1 MSGVLLGLVLAAA
14 TGDPPV
20 RSLHVTILSTMLADE
35 GIGEWG
41 FSALVEVDGR
51 RILFDTGARPET
63 VKQNARELKID
74 LDSVDDVILSH
85 NHEDHV
91 GGLLTLRKDAGSRRP
106 EALARAH
113 VAPGIFWSR
122 PAKTGEE
129 GNAALKLK
137 AEYEALG
144 GRFVEHPRAEAI
156 FPGVWVTGP
165 VPRVHRERNWSKD
178 VGSVASPSGVVEDTI
193 PEDMSLVFDTPKG
206 LVVLTGCGH
215 AGIVNTVEHARKS
228 VRPSALYA
236 VLGGLHLFEL
246 DDERLDWT
254 ASKLGEFGLATLIG
268 AHCTGIEAV
277 YRIRQR
283 LGLAR
288 GHAVVG
294 AVGASFDLETGI
306 DPLALA
312 R

>member
-1 MSGVLLGLVLAAA
+1 
-14 TGDPPV
+14 
-20 RSLHVTILSTMLADE
+20 MLADE

-41 FSALVEVDGR
+41 FAALVEVDGH

-63 VKQNARELKID
+63 VKQNARELKVD

-85 NHEDHV
+85 NHDDHV
-91 GGLLTLRKDAGSRRP
+91 GGLLALRRDVKGRRP

-122 PAKTGEE
+122 PNASGEE
-129 GNAALKLK
+129 TNAALKLRS
-137 AEYEALG
+137 EYEALG
-144 GRFVEHPRAEAI
+144 GRFVEHPGPEAI

-165 VPRVHRERNWSKD
+165 VPRVFPERNWSKD
-178 VGSVASPSGVVEDTI
+178 VGRIVSPAGLVDDTL

-215 AGIVNTVEHARKS
+215 AGIVNTIEHARKS
-228 VRPSALYA
+228 VRSAPLYA
-236 VLGGLHLFEL
+236 VLGGLHLFQL

-254 ASKLGEFGLATLIG
+254 AGKLREFGLVHLVG

-277 YRIRQR
+277 YRIRDR
-283 LGLAR
+283 AGLTR
-288 GHAVVG
+288 KTAVVG
-294 AVGASFDLETGI
+294 AVGSSFDLEKGI
-306 DPLALA
+306 DPLVLA

>member
-1 MSGVLLGLVLAAA
+1 MIVALMGLLLVAAPE
-14 TGDPPV
+14 PPV

-41 FSALVEVDGR
+41 FAALVEVDGH

-63 VKQNARELKID
+63 VKQNARELKVD

-85 NHEDHV
+85 NHDDHV
-91 GGLLTLRKDAGSRRP
+91 GGLLTLRRDVKARRAG
-106 EALARAH
+106 ALARAH

-122 PAKTGEE
+122 PKASGEE
-129 GNAALKLK
+129 GNAALKLRS
-137 AEYEALG
+137 EYEALG
-144 GRFVEHPRAEAI
+144 GRFVEHAGPEPI

-165 VPRVHRERNWSKD
+165 VPRVYPERNWSKD
-178 VGSVASPSGVVEDTI
+178 VGRIVSPAGPVDDTL

-215 AGIVNTVEHARKS
+215 AGIVNTAEHARKS
-228 VRPSALYA
+228 VRAAPLYA

-246 DDERLDWT
+246 DDEHLDWT
-254 ASKLGEFGLATLIG
+254 AGKLREFGLANLIG

-277 YRIRQR
+277 YRIRDR
-283 LGLAR
+283 AGLAR
-288 GHAVVG
+288 RTAVVG
-294 AVGASFDLETGI
+294 AVGSSFDLEKGI
-306 DPLALA
+306 DPLVLA